1 MSGYHKSEAM
11 GRGIVLPERVEISL
25 TEIGAT
31 AKEGLLALA
40 VGVGFQVLQA
50 VMEEEVN
57 RIVGPK
63 GKHQPGRQAVR
74 HGKEKGYVILGGRKV
89 RIKRPRVRSTDK
101 KEIPLVTYTTF
112 QQEDPLEQAVLERV
126 LYGLACRQYRRGLEP
141 VGSVVEAVGTSKSAA
156 SRRLIKGFTRVL
168 EELLSRPL
176 DRLDLLALMIDGVVV
191 AEHTAVVALGLDSDG
206 RKHVLGLWEGATEN
220 ATLCRSLLSGLVAR
234 GLRYEQGILV
244 VIDGSRAL
252 RAAERC
258 AISSVTKRWCN
269 AIRCTRSATSWST
282 YLRANRP
289 GSNGGPGAAWRENN
303 PTKAKQKLLR
313 LAEELEKDHPGAAA
327 SLREGLE
334 ETLTVQRLRL
344 PGPLQKSLSST
355 NIIESALD
363 GVRQA
368 THNVKRWSGGKQ
380 VLRWVAAGLLVRENQ
395 FHRLAG
401 YRELPLLRVALQREM
416 LRRKDGEIT
425 PAYATA

>member
-1 MSGYHKSEAM
+1 MSAYHKNEAIE
-11 GRGIVLPERVEISL
+11 RGVVFPERVEIGL
-25 TEIGAT
+25 REIGAT

-50 VMEEEVN
+50 MMEEEVN
-57 RIVGPK
+57 RIAGPK
-63 GKHQPGRQAVR
+63 GKHQPGREAVR

-141 VGSVVEAVGTSKSAA
+141 VGSTVEAIGASKSAV
-156 SRRLIKGFTRVL
+156 SRRLIKGLERAL
-168 EELLSRPL
+168 EELLNRSL
-176 DRLDLLALMIDGVVV
+176 SGLDLLALMIDGVVV
-191 AEHTAVVALGLDSDG
+191 AEHTAVVALVIDSDG
-206 RKHVLGLWEGATEN
+206 NKHVLGLWEGATEN
-220 ATLCRSLLSGLVAR
+220 AVLCRSLLSDLVAR
-234 GLRYEQGILV
+234 GLSYERGILV
-244 VIDGSRAL
+244 VIDGSKAL
-252 RAAERC
+252 RAAVRDIFGEKAVVQRC
-258 AISSVTKRWCN
+258 QVHKKRN
-269 AIRCTRSATSWST
+269 VLEHLPKSKQARVKRKLST
-282 YLRANRP
+282 
-289 GSNGGPGAAWRENN
+289 AWRENN
-303 PTKAKQKLLR
+303 PARAKQKLLR

-344 PGPLQKSLSST
+344 PGLLQKSLSST
-355 NIIESALD
+355 NIVESALD
-363 GVRQA
+363 GVRQTA
-368 THNVKRWSGGKQ
+368 RNVKRWSDGKQ
-380 VLRWVAAGLLVRENQ
+380 VLRWVAAGLLVAESR

-401 YRELPLLRVALQREM
+401 YKELPLLRVALQREM